1 MYLLYQPTFETR
13 RSTPFLCPTQMN
25 PRERSGIV
33 EEAARIVCVEL
44 LTDYRQA
51 KRKAAQRLG
60 LPPNAPLP
68 DNAAIHAAVIDYQ
81 RLFGGD
87 DYRRQLQGL
96 RRVALS
102 AMRLLAAFSPRLV
115 GAVVSGAVTAAHRV
129 QLHAFS
135 DTAEVVDVALLDR
148 GLDFEPGERL
158 YRLGDGREL
167 PIPLLR
173 FELGGYGVD
182 VAVFPDDDRRRV
194 PFNPLD
200 GRPFQRLDYAAAER
214 LAEAAL

>member
-1 MYLLYQPTFETR
+1 
-13 RSTPFLCPTQMN
+13 MN
-25 PRERSGIV
+25 HWGRSGVI

-81 RLFGGD
+81 RLFGGEE
-87 DYRRQLQGL
+87 YLHQLQAL
-96 RRVALS
+96 RATALS
-102 AMRLLAAFSPRLV
+102 AMRLLAEFSPRLV

-129 QLHAFS
+129 QLHVFS
-135 DTAEVVDVALLDR
+135 DAAEAVDVALLNR
-148 GLDFEPGERL
+148 RIDFEPGERV
-158 YRLGDGREL
+158 YRVGDGREQS
-167 PIPLLR
+167 IPLLR
-173 FELGGYGVD
+173 FEIDGCGID
-182 VAVFPDDDRRRV
+182 VAVFEDDERRRA
-194 PFNPLD
+194 PLNPLD

-214 LAEAAL
+214 LAQSTP